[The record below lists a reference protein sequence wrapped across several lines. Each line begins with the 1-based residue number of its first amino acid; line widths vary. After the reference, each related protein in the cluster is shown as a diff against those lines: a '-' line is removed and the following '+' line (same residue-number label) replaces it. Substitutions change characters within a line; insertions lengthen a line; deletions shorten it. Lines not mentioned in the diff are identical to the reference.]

1 MNLIRIWFGMA
12 CLLLAAAAC
21 ALPSQQESLHASA
34 QPALKVMTFNIRYG
48 TAKDGEFAWDARRD
62 LVMDVIRREQPDV
75 LAIQEGLAFQLDE
88 IAPVLADYDKFGQHR
103 NGGLSGEFSGVF
115 VRKDTCEVVDSG
127 ELWLSPTP
135 EIVGSKG
142 WDAALPRMAVWVE
155 LRLANGERIRVYGTH
170 FDHRGAEARL
180 ESAAIMVEHAQ
191 DGPPSIFMGD
201 FNAEPESPPIAAFL
215 AAGYRS
221 SLQVCDPTNMLGTFN
236 GFQTAQP
243 TRRIDDIFC
252 SAGLEPTSA
261 RILEDRVDGI
271 WPSDHFP
278 VVATVPLS
286 QHP

>member
-1 MNLIRIWFGMA
+1 MNVVRTWLGLSF
-12 CLLLAAAAC
+12 LLFVAAAC
-21 ALPSQQESLHASA
+21 SVPPQESPKASA
-34 QPALKVMTFNIRYG
+34 VPSVKVMTFNIRYG
-48 TAKDGEFAWDARRD
+48 TAKDGEFHWPARRE

-75 LAIQEGLAFQLDE
+75 LAIQEALAFQLME
-88 IAPVLADYDKFGQHR
+88 IAPVLADYEKYGQHR
-103 NGGLSGEFSGVF
+103 NGGLSGEFSGVY

-135 EIVGSKG
+135 EVVGSKG

-155 LRLANGERIRVYGTH
+155 LSLASGERMRVYGTH

-180 ESAAIMVEHAQ
+180 GSATLMVEHARG
-191 DGPPSIFMGD
+191 GPPSVFMGD
-201 FNAEPESPPIAAFL
+201 FNAEPGSPPIEAFV
-215 AAGYRS
+215 AGGYRS
-221 SLQVCDPTNMLGTFN
+221 SLQVCDPTNTLGTFN

-252 SAGLEPTSA
+252 SAGLAPTGA

-278 VVATVPLS
+278 VVATVQRNAKP
-286 QHP
+286 